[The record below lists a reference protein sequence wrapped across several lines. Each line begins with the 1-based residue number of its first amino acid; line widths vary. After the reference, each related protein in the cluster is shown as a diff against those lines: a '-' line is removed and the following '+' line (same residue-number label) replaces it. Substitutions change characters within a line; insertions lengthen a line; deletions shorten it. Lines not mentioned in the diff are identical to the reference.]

1 MTMAQSKV
9 LISLPPEL
17 LKEAD
22 AFAQERGLKRSE
34 LIRAALKQYLERE
47 HRMELRAEMQR
58 GYLEMAR
65 INRYLAEEAL
75 PLDEEALEV
84 YEQSLRSVS
93 RND

>member
-1 MTMAQSKV
+1 MAQSKV

-17 LKEAD
+17 LREAD
-22 AFAQERGLKRSE
+22 TFAQERGLKRSE

-75 PLDEEALEV
+75 PLDGEALEV

>member
-22 AFAQERGLKRSE
+22 AFAQERGLRRSE

-58 GYLEMAR
+58 GYLAMAR
-65 INRYLAEEAL
+65 INQSLAEEAL

-93 RND
+93 SND

>member
-22 AFAQERGLKRSE
+22 AFAQERGLRRSE

-65 INRYLAEEAL
+65 INQSLAEEAL

-93 RND
+93 SND

>member
-1 MTMAQSKV
+1 MAQSKV

-22 AFAQERGLKRSE
+22 SFAQERGLRRSE

-58 GYLEMAR
+58 GYLEKAR
-65 INRYLAEEAL
+65 INQSLAEEAL

-93 RND
+93 SND

>member
-1 MTMAQSKV
+1 MAKSKV

-17 LKEAD
+17 LSQVD
-22 AFAQERGLKRSE
+22 DFAHERGMARSE
-34 LIRAALKQYLERE
+34 LMRIALKQYLERE
-47 HRMELRAEMQR
+47 HRMELRAEMRR
-58 GYLEMAR
+58 GYMEMAR
-65 INRYLAEEAL
+65 INQTLAEEAL